1 MKLKPGGTMKRWSIV
16 AVVMTSATLGLA
28 GCGDPA
34 SEGPV
39 PGNASGPNGRIA
51 FSRGT
56 SVLAG
61 DEEKVTYTVDPDGS
75 DLQQLFEDGHSSRPR
90 WSPEG
95 TEIHIFCC
103 DDGMVAHIMDP
114 DTGDVRGLPPPD
126 PTVEIFCGG

>member
-1 MKLKPGGTMKRWSIV
+1 MKRSLVVLI
-16 AVVMTSATLGLA
+16 AVVLLAACSDATSPRSTDSPEPPTTDAPA
-28 GCGDPA
+28 GPA
-34 SEGPV
+34 
-39 PGNASGPNGRIA
+39 GRIA